1 MAEMNKT
8 AGAPTGAPAPAGAPA
23 GGMIPRRDLK
33 PVMDEIDAI
42 LADAGIPAGGPGGP
56 ETGMAPA
63 ASRSPEGMEPGTG
76 TSAPNETAV
85 IADVLGVSAEKAQ
98 MLFDA
103 AQMMPKLAGKSAA
116 EIADMLSKDMNLRM
130 QLEKN
135 LGAGEDMMARKEMAK
150 EGMMAPPPMPTEPS
164 MGKK

>member
-1 MAEMNKT
+1 MAEMNKP
-8 AGAPTGAPAPAGAPA
+8 AAAAAPVPE
-23 GGMIPRRDLK
+23 GGIVPRRDLK

-42 LADAGIPAGGPGGP
+42 LAGAGMSAGGPGGP

-63 ASRSPEGMEPGTG
+63 ASRSPEGMESCTG
-76 TSAPNETAV
+76 ESMATDVMV
-85 IADVLGVSAEKAQ
+85 IADALGISPDKAQ
-98 MLFDA
+98 ALFDA
-103 AQMMPKLAGKSAA
+103 AQMMPKLAGKSPA

-135 LGAGEDMMARKEMAK
+135 LGANEDTMARKEMAK
-150 EGMMAPPPMPTEPS
+150 KGMAVPPPMPTEPS

>member
-1 MAEMNKT
+1 MV
-8 AGAPTGAPAPAGAPA
+8 
-23 GGMIPRRDLK
+23 PRRDLK

-42 LADAGIPAGGPGGP
+42 LAGAGMSAGGPGGP

-63 ASRSPEGMEPGTG
+63 SSRSPEGMESGTG
-76 TSAPNETAV
+76 TDMSSDVTV
-85 IADVLGVSAEKAQ
+85 IADMLDISPEKAQ
-98 MLFDA
+98 ALFDA
-103 AQMMPKLAGKSAA
+103 AQMMPKLAGKTPA

-135 LGAGEDMMARKEMAK
+135 LGANEDVMARKEMAK
-150 EGMMAPPPMPTEPS
+150 EGMMAPPPPLLTEPS